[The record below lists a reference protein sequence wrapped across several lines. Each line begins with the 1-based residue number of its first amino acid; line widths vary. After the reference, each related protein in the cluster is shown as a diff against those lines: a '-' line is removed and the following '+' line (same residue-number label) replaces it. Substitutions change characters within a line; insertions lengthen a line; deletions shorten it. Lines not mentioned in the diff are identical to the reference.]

1 METGKWSF
9 LDIKILFCPRTQ
21 RSKDGTEQ
29 ITFGELF
36 KINERI
42 SSRFACILESARK
55 YRLVIDHDKQFSEI
69 IFQTNGLSWQETL

>member
-1 METGKWSF
+1 METGKWKF
-9 LDIKILFCPRTQ
+9 VAFKILFSPQ
-21 RSKDGTEQ
+21 RSTDGTEQ

-42 SSRFACILESARK
+42 SSRFVCILESARK

-69 IFQTNGLSWQETL
+69 IFQTNGLSWQDTL

>member
-1 METGKWSF
+1 METGKAKCIDFEVIFF
-9 LDIKILFCPRTQ
+9 LQ
-21 RSKDGTEQ
+21 RSTDGTEQ

-55 YRLVIDHDKQFSEI
+55 YRLVIDHDKQCSEI